1 MREAQSLVQSLAE
14 VTRSRHAKYGNT
26 VFHLEPN
33 VKDRPGGLRDYN
45 VACWLAVISAMDK
58 LRDWPEPRTL
68 FPISTRKQLDSAL
81 DFLMSVRCFLHLRQG
96 RDDNLL
102 LWESQDE
109 AAARR
114 IGTPDS
120 EVTDAA
126 GWMRI
131 YFGRRGRCIGC
142 ANSCSKRSLRHGHRS
157 IVSFSTGGRG
167 YRTLTFPSSTGS
179 STCNSPTR
187 CTTQKCCCARSI
199 SSRRTACD

>member
-1 MREAQSLVQSLAE
+1 
-14 VTRSRHAKYGNT
+14 
-26 VFHLEPN
+26 
-33 VKDRPGGLRDYN
+33 
-45 VACWLAVISAMDK
+45 MDK

-68 FPISTRKQLDSAL
+68 FPVSTRKQLDSAL

-126 GWMRI
+126 GWMRT
-131 YFGRRGRCIGC
+131 YFGQARSVYRVCEQLLEEIPAAWSSLYPWLPRTRVRPHPRKAVRLAVICHLSEISAFPRASRRNR
-142 ANSCSKRSLRHGHRS
+142 KK
-157 IVSFSTGGRG
+157 GGRPRKEKG
-167 YRTLTFPSSTGS
+167 HPVSEVPLPLDQS
-179 STCNSPTR
+179 
-187 CTTQKCCCARSI
+187 
-199 SSRRTACD
+199 DE